1 MKVVILAGGLGSRIS
16 EFTDKV
22 PKPMIKIGPF
32 PIIWH
37 IMKLYSYYGL
47 NEFIICLGYRSDI
60 IKDYFVNYKDKINSL
75 FIDTKTGQKISSNK
89 NEDWKIHLIETGE
102 KTTTGSRIKRIQ
114 HLIEEDNFCM
124 TYGDG
129 LANVNIKKLIK
140 FHQKNKAVATLTA
153 VRPPERFGIVK
164 LDKKFRVLKF
174 SEKPIISTEYINGG
188 FFVLSKNIF
197 KYLNN
202 DKTIFEKK
210 PLERLS
216 KNRKLMAFRHNGFW
230 QCMDNLRDWE
240 LLNKWW
246 GGGLGNNA
254 PWKIWK

>member
-22 PKPMIKIGPF
+22 PKPMINVGKY

-37 IMKLYSYYGL
+37 IMKIYSHYGF
-47 NEFIICLGYRSDI
+47 NEFVICLGYKSQI
-60 IKDYFVNYKDKINSL
+60 IKDFFINYHEKTNS
-75 FIDTKTGQKISSNK
+75 IVVDTKTGINQIVSKNK
-89 NEDWKIHLIETGE
+89 KENWKIHLIETGDE
-102 KTTTGSRIKRIQ
+102 TMTGGRIKKIQ
-114 HLIEEDNFCM
+114 HLISEDDFCM

-129 LANVNIKKLIK
+129 LANIDIDKLVK
-140 FHQKNKAVATLTA
+140 FHKKNKPIATLTA

-164 LDKKFRVLKF
+164 LDKKNDVIGF
-174 SEKPIISTEYINGG
+174 SEKPIISSEYINGG
-188 FFVLSKNIF
+188 FFVLSKKIF
-197 KYLNN
+197 KYLDN

-210 PLERLS
+210 PLE
-216 KNRKLMAFRHNGFW
+216 KLLKQKKLKAFKHNGFW

-240 LLNKWW
+240 LLNQNWEQKK
-246 GGGLGNNA
+246 A